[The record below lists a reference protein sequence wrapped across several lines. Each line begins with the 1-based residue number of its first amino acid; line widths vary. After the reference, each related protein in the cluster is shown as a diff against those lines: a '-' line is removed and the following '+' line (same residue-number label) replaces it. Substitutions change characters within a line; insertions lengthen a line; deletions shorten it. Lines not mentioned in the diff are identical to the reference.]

1 MGVGIMRKLA
11 GVLAGIVAASLVV
24 TACLVAPAP
33 ASARVVV
40 GVGIGI
46 GPYWGWPGP
55 YPYPYAYPYV
65 YGPPA
70 VIVAPPPYVA
80 AAPAAMV
87 SAPAQSWY
95 YCDNPQGY
103 YPYVASCAAGWR
115 QVPAQQH

>member
-1 MGVGIMRKLA
+1 MRKFA
-11 GVLAGIVAASLVV
+11 GVLAGIVTASLIV
-24 TACLVAPAP
+24 TGCLVAPAP
-33 ASARVVV
+33 ASARVV
-40 GVGIGI
+40 VGIGI

-55 YPYPYAYPYV
+55 YPYPYPYAYPYV

-70 VIVAPPPYVA
+70 VVVAPPPYVA
-80 AAPAAMV
+80 PAPAAMV

-115 QVPAQQH
+115 QVPAPQH